1 MGRVL
6 EESRVGMGRGSG
18 YIDAREGHKVTHSVG
33 VRLGV
38 PVDEPGVLG
47 SQSSRCWER
56 V

>member
-6 EESRVGMGRGSG
+6 EESRVAVRRGSG
-18 YIDAREGHKVTHSVG
+18 YVNAREGHEVTYSVG

-47 SQSSRCWER
+47 S
-56 V
+56 